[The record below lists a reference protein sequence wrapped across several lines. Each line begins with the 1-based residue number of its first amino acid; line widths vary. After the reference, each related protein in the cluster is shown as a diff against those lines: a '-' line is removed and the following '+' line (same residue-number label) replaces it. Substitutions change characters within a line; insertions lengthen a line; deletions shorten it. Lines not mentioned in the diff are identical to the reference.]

1 MSTACHVLLRTDGKP
16 IPNSA
21 PGQELRLFSK
31 CRNEKLR
38 LPAFLKHY
46 RKLGVQRF
54 FMVDNASDD
63 GSAEFLKAQPD
74 VHVFNTDGSFRA
86 ARGGTDW
93 LNAVL
98 QEFGVGHWC
107 VTVDVDELLRYPGS
121 ETVDLHRLVRHL
133 DEQGYEAMHC
143 LLLDMYPERSLRE
156 ATEIGDD
163 LVAAAPY
170 FDAGPYRRF
179 PCEDCPG
186 VLIYGGVRERV
197 FYPEAR
203 ADDLA
208 RKLHVRLYHRLLFN
222 IPVVRD
228 SQRLRAHR
236 PHFPPC
242 LTKVPLVRWAADTR
256 YLNVNHFV
264 SPRKL
269 APEAGAL
276 LHFKLLGDFHQR
288 ADQEVARKEY
298 YDGAVE
304 FRRYSAKL
312 RANREMTFRY
322 ADSVRL
328 ESDSQLVELGLMS
341 DSVAW
346 RRARG
351 SSVDAGHT
359 DA

>member
-1 MSTACHVLLRTDGKP
+1 MSIACHVLLRTDGKP
-16 IPNSA
+16 IPDAA
-21 PGQELRLFSK
+21 PEEIRLFSK

-54 FMVDNASDD
+54 FIIDNASDD

-107 VTVDVDELLRYPGS
+107 VTVDVVELLHYPGS
-121 ETVDLHRLVRHL
+121 ESVGLRGLVHYL
-133 DEQGYEAMHC
+133 DDQGYQALHC
-143 LLLDMYPERSLRE
+143 LLLDMYPGQSLRE

-163 LVAAAPY
+163 LVAVAPW
-170 FDAGPYRRF
+170 FDPGPYRRF
-179 PCEDCPG
+179 PCEDCPH

-203 ADDLA
+203 ADDLM
-208 RKLHVRLYHRLLFN
+208 RKLHVKLYHRLLFN
-222 IPVVRD
+222 LPVARD

-242 LTKVPLVRWAADTR
+242 LTKVPLVRWDADTR
-256 YLNVNHFV
+256 YVNVNHFV

-269 APEAGAL
+269 APEAGVL
-276 LHFKLLGDFHQR
+276 LHFKLLADFHQR

-312 RANREMTFRY
+312 RADREITFRN

-328 ESDSQLVELGLMS
+328 ESDAQLVALGLMRDS
-341 DSVAW
+341 DAW
-346 RRARG
+346 SRARAAFG
-351 SSVDAGHT
+351 GASSVGS
-359 DA
+359 